1 MRGWELDSRMWPG
14 GKARQPDLPEN
25 EIDAA
30 RGKLIY
36 MAGLAGPGPF
46 WSICLTLPCVLL
58 VPVFT
63 ECLVNRIE
71 TIAIKCHC
79 IHPGC

>member
-14 GKARQPDLPEN
+14 GKARQPDLPKN

-36 MAGLAGPGPF
+36 MAGLAGPGLF
-46 WSICLTLPCVLL
+46 
-58 VPVFT
+58 
-63 ECLVNRIE
+63 
-71 TIAIKCHC
+71 
-79 IHPGC
+79 